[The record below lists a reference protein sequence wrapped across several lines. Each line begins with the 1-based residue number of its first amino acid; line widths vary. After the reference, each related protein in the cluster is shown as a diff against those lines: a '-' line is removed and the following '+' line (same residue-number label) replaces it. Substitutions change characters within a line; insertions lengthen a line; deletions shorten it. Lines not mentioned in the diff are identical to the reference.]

1 VVEKSRN
8 DDIDQQEPVSPL
20 NKLFNI
26 DDNACAEFDDAVSEI
41 LEQADDEA
49 IELRQPGRKSSKLKL

>member
-1 VVEKSRN
+1 MEKSRN

-41 LEQADDEA
+41 ME
-49 IELRQPGRKSSKLKL
+49 

>member
-1 VVEKSRN
+1 MEKSRN
-8 DDIDQQEPVSPL
+8 DDIDQQEPVSPF

-26 DDNACAEFDDAVSEI
+26 DHNACADFDDAVSEI